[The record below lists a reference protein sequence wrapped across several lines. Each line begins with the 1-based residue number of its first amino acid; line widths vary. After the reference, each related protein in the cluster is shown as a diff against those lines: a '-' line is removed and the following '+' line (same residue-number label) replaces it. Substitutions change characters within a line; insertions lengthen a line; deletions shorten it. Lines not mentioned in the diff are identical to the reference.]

1 MADDSAAETGFILT
15 QEGADR
21 YQQALE
27 CRKLM
32 DFDDLLL
39 NMLRLLEQEQKAEYR
54 KQHFSYLL
62 VDEFQD
68 ISPVQYRLIKAWNK
82 GGRELFVI
90 GDPDQSIYGFRGS
103 DSRCFDLLEQDFPGT
118 STIRLTTGYRSTPE
132 ILSASLP
139 LISRNP
145 GGERSLSAARPHG
158 GPVRLVTAQTSLSE
172 SIFIAKEINR
182 MVGGIDMLDA
192 HSQTPGLLDTARSFA
207 DIAVLYRTNHQARLL
222 EQCLQK
228 EGIPYVVAGREDYL
242 DHPAVQGTISFF
254 GALLKSSGLDE
265 DTTKLCRKRISPSAD
280 YSSLAERFL
289 PRLKR
294 DRPWKLL
301 ADWIS
306 CLGLGS
312 DKSMDTFVCMSYF
325 HKTME
330 DMLSTLA
337 FGQAHDLKRSGQD
350 SRPSDAV
357 TLMTLHASKGLE
369 FPVVFLYGLRQGIL
383 PLKTGKGAVNPE
395 EERRLMYV
403 GMTRARD
410 ELILTTSEEPSPFL
424 EELPKDACRREKART
439 PGSGMKQLSLFDF
452 M

>member
-1 MADDSAAETGFILT
+1 
-15 QEGADR
+15 
-21 YQQALE
+21 
-27 CRKLM
+27 
-32 DFDDLLL
+32 
-39 NMLRLLEQEQKAEYR
+39 
-54 KQHFSYLL
+54 
-62 VDEFQD
+62 
-68 ISPVQYRLIKAWNK
+68 
-82 GGRELFVI
+82 
-90 GDPDQSIYGFRGS
+90 
-103 DSRCFDLLEQDFPGT
+103 
-118 STIRLTTGYRSTPE
+118 
-132 ILSASLP
+132 
-139 LISRNP
+139 
-145 GGERSLSAARPHG
+145 
-158 GPVRLVTAQTSLSE
+158 VRLVTAQTSLSE

-280 YSSLAERFL
+280 YSSLAERIL